1 MMLQFPAASEDLD
14 AAFNNA
20 LARGPLQCER
30 RDLTTWWGRYELL
43 ASIVEDGEIVAD
55 EFHNRDTSE
64 YVRVERIEK

>member
-1 MMLQFPAASEDLD
+1 MKLLFPSTSEDLG

-30 RDLTTWWGRYELL
+30 RDLTSWWGRWELL

-55 EFHNRDTSE
+55 EFHNPSTSE
-64 YVRVERIEK
+64 YVRVERTEK